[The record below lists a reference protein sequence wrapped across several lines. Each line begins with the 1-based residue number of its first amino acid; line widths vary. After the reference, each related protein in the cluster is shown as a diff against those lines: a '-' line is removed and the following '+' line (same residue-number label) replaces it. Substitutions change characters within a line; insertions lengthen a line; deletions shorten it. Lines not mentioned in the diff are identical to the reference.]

1 MNKEEILRKS
11 RNEKIDEGILNALNQ
26 SYQKGIRNF
35 CIIFIPLAV
44 IALIKLRVTDLSLL
58 LTIFYGFYASFVGN
72 YRKALN
78 DHRTLLPRVMF
89 VLSIV
94 FFVLYVKDVFF

>member
-72 YRKALN
+72 YRKSLN

-94 FFVLYVKDVFF
+94 FFI